1 MKRDVPMTSVIGI
14 VTALISVNILRDRT
28 HLSEPLNW
36 IIAIGIAFLVTVTF
50 VFIIGALGKYPHTE
64 GTSPEAAPPQ

>member
-1 MKRDVPMTSVIGI
+1 MTSVIGI

-50 VFIIGALGKYPHTE
+50 VFIIGAVGKYP
-64 GTSPEAAPPQ
+64 PY